1 MNIYQEYAKAK
12 LTIKL
17 SQLKL
22 KELEPKIL
30 EEVKHLSEPMKT
42 ESGTFTTVT
51 REYWKYTKKVVDL
64 EKSMKAKVEEEK
76 KKEQEKGLAKKTE
89 KVGLRFIDVKK

>member
-42 ESGTFTTVT
+42 ESGTFTTVK
-51 REYWKYTKKVVDL
+51 REYWKYTDSVKDL
-64 EKSMKAKVEEEK
+64 EKSMKAKVEEGK
-76 KKEQEKGLAKKTE
+76 KKEQEDGLAKKTE
-89 KVGLRFIDVKK
+89 KVGLRFIEGK